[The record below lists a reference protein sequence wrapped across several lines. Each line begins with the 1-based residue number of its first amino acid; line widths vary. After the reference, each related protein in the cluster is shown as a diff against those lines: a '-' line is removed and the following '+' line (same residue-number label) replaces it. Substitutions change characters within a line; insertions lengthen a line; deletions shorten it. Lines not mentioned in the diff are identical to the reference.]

1 MLIGAADKIWT
12 IQESREVS
20 SLGGVVNMNVD
31 VAQNDYFAWVG
42 WVGLKEEFG
51 LGGSEEKQGYHEA
64 RLQTFKCPMFK
75 ETFSMF

>member
-1 MLIGAADKIWT
+1 
-12 IQESREVS
+12 
-20 SLGGVVNMNVD
+20 MNVD

-64 RLQTFKCPMFK
+64 RLQIFKCQMFK